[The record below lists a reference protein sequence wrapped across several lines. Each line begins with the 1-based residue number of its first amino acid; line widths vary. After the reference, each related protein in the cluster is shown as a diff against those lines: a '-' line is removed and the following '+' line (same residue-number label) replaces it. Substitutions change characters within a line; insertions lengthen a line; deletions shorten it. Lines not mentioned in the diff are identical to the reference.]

1 VSEEGGTPHVRSVGA
16 IRRLFT
22 QAPEDSLLQTG
33 GAGELIIAR
42 ARVGL
47 TSVLLVLAA
56 LSYLRAPESAQS
68 RIHLA
73 GGLLTA
79 PLSVLIFLMI
89 RRAQYKWWMGLG
101 TALFDVT
108 MVSAGLVAFLIAGN
122 PHAAMNSQMVFPLY
136 FLALSA
142 TTIRLDHRACAVA
155 GLTAVVQYVVIVLV
169 SLSLWNLSSPE
180 FAPFT
185 YGTFDLGSQIGRILI
200 LGAMGWLGTFVNV
213 RMQKPHILSAA
224 DSLTGMMNRR
234 TFEDRWQGEVARAR
248 RYGRPISLAAID
260 IDYFKQFNDT
270 YGHAAGDLALQSVGR
285 VMRSRVRAGDFAA
298 RMGGE
303 EFVVALPE
311 TNSTSAMAM
320 AEQLRRAIAENPIR
334 ITGHRTAVNITIS
347 IGVASWPEHGEEIT
361 RLLERADNRLYE
373 AKLAGRDQVKG
384 PGGSAGHQEVAR
396 PQALT
401 RVKPV

>member
-1 VSEEGGTPHVRSVGA
+1 MKLVGA
-16 IRRLFT
+16 LRRLFA
-22 QAPEDSLLQTG
+22 QAPEESLLQTG

-42 ARVGL
+42 ARVAL
-47 TSVLLVLAA
+47 TVTLLALAA
-56 LSYLRAPESAQS
+56 FFYWRTPESAQS
-68 RIHLA
+68 RNHLA
-73 GGLLTA
+73 GGLLAA
-79 PLSVLIFLMI
+79 PISVLMFLMI
-89 RRAQYKWWMGLG
+89 RRAHYRWWMGL
-101 TALFDVT
+101 TTTLFDVT
-108 MVSAGLVAFLIAGN
+108 MVSVALAAFLIAGN
-122 PHAAMNSQMVFPLY
+122 PHAAVNSQMVFPLY

-155 GLTAVVQYVVIVLV
+155 GLTAVVQYGAIVLV
-169 SLSLWNLSSPE
+169 AVLLWDLNAPE
-180 FAPFT
+180 YAPFI
-185 YGTFDLGSQIGRILI
+185 YGMFDSGSQLGRVLI
-200 LGAMGWLGTFVNV
+200 LATAGWLGTLVNL

-248 RYGRPISLAAID
+248 RYGRPISIAAID

-270 YGHAAGDLALQSVGR
+270 YGHAAGDTALQSVGLVIR
-285 VMRSRVRAGDFAA
+285 NRVRAGDFAA
-298 RMGGE
+298 RIGGE

-311 TNSTSAMAM
+311 TNSVSAMTM

-334 ITGHRTAVNITIS
+334 INGQRDVANVTIS

-384 PGGSAGHQEVAR
+384 PGGSTSSQNSGR
-396 PQALT
+396 SKKLM

>member
-1 VSEEGGTPHVRSVGA
+1 M
-16 IRRLFT
+16 RRLFA
-22 QAPEDSLLQTG
+22 QAPEESLLQTG
-33 GAGELIIAR
+33 GDGELIIAR
-42 ARVGL
+42 ARVAL
-47 TSVLLVLAA
+47 TVTLLVLAA
-56 LSYLRAPESAQS
+56 FFYWQAPESAQS

-73 GGLLTA
+73 GGLLAA
-79 PLSVLIFLMI
+79 PISVLMFLMI
-89 RRAQYKWWMGLG
+89 RRAHYRWWMGLV
-101 TALFDVT
+101 TTLFDVS
-108 MVSAGLVAFLIAGN
+108 MVSAALAAFLVAGN
-122 PHAAMNSQMVFPLY
+122 PHAAVNSQMVFPLY

-155 GLTAVVQYVVIVLV
+155 GLTAVLQYTAIVLV
-169 SLSLWNLSSPE
+169 AVLLWDLNAPGY
-180 FAPFT
+180 APFT
-185 YGTFDLGSQIGRILI
+185 YGTFDPESQLGRVLI
-200 LGAMGWLGTFVNV
+200 LGTAGALGTLVNL

-270 YGHAAGDLALQSVGR
+270 YGHAGGDTALQSVSR
-285 VMRSRVRAGDFAA
+285 VIRSRIRTGDFAA
-298 RMGGE
+298 RIGGE

-311 TNSTSAMAM
+311 TNSVNAVAM

-334 ITGHRTAVNITIS
+334 LNGRRDIANVTIS

-384 PGGSAGHQEVAR
+384 PGGSPSSRDLVR
-396 PQALT
+396 PKKLT

>member
-1 VSEEGGTPHVRSVGA
+1 M
-16 IRRLFT
+16 RRLFT
-22 QAPEDSLLQTG
+22 QAPDDSLLLTG
-33 GAGELIIAR
+33 GDGELIIAR
-42 ARVGL
+42 LRIAV
-47 TSVLLVLAA
+47 TSVMLVVAA
-56 LSYLRAPESAQS
+56 LAYLQDPDSAQS
-68 RIHLA
+68 RVHLA
-73 GGLLTA
+73 GGLLGV
-79 PLSVLIFLMI
+79 PVSVLLLLVI
-89 RRAQYKWWMGLG
+89 RRAHYRWWIGLA
-101 TALFDVT
+101 TTLFDVT
-108 MVSAGLVAFLIAGN
+108 MVSAALAAFLIAGN
-122 PHAAMNSQMVFPLY
+122 PHAAVNSQTTYPLY
-136 FLALSA
+136 LLALSA

-155 GLTAVVQYVVIVLV
+155 GLAAVVQYTTIVAVAVLM
-169 SLSLWNLSSPE
+169 WDMNAPE
-180 FAPFT
+180 YAPFAF
-185 YGTFDLGSQIGRILI
+185 GLFDTESQVGRILI
-200 LGAMGWLGTFVNV
+200 LAAAGALGTLVNL

-248 RYGRPISLAAID
+248 RYGRPISIAAID

-270 YGHAAGDLALQSVGR
+270 YGHAAGDAALQSVSR

-311 TNSTSAMAM
+311 TNSANAMTM
-320 AEQLRRAIAENPIR
+320 AEQLRRAIAENQIR
-334 ITGHRTAVNITIS
+334 IPGHRGMAGVTIS

-384 PGGSAGHQEVAR
+384 PGGTDREHDVIR
-396 PQALT
+396 PKKLT

>member
-1 VSEEGGTPHVRSVGA
+1 M
-16 IRRLFT
+16 RRLFA
-22 QAPEDSLLQTG
+22 QAPEESLLQTG
-33 GAGELIIAR
+33 GDGELIIAR
-42 ARVGL
+42 ARVAL
-47 TSVLLVLAA
+47 TATLLVLAA
-56 LSYLRAPESAQS
+56 FFYWKAPESAQS

-73 GGLLTA
+73 GGLLA
-79 PLSVLIFLMI
+79 VPISVLMFLMI
-89 RRAQYKWWMGLG
+89 RRAHYRWWMGLV
-101 TALFDVT
+101 TTLFDVS
-108 MVSAGLVAFLIAGN
+108 MVSAALAAFLVAGN
-122 PHAAMNSQMVFPLY
+122 PHAAVNSQMVFPLY

-155 GLTAVVQYVVIVLV
+155 GLTAVLQYTAIVLV
-169 SLSLWNLSSPE
+169 AVLLWDLNAPE
-180 FAPFT
+180 YAPFT
-185 YGTFDLGSQIGRILI
+185 YGTFDPGSQLGRVLI
-200 LGAMGWLGTFVNV
+200 LGTAGALGTLVNL

-270 YGHAAGDLALQSVGR
+270 YGHAGGDTALQSVSR
-285 VMRSRVRAGDFAA
+285 VIRSRIRTGDFAA

-311 TNSTSAMAM
+311 TNSVNAVAM

-334 ITGHRTAVNITIS
+334 LNGRRDIANVTIS

-384 PGGSAGHQEVAR
+384 PGGSPSSQIPAR
-396 PQALT
+396 PKKLT

>member
-1 VSEEGGTPHVRSVGA
+1 VKPVGA
-16 IRRLFT
+16 LRRLFA
-22 QAPEDSLLQTG
+22 QAPEESLLQTG
-33 GAGELIIAR
+33 GDGELIIAR
-42 ARVGL
+42 ARMAL
-47 TSVLLVLAA
+47 TTTLLVLAA
-56 LSYLRAPESAQS
+56 FFYWRAPEAAQS

-73 GGLLTA
+73 GGLLATPISA
-79 PLSVLIFLMI
+79 LMFLMI
-89 RRAQYKWWMGLG
+89 RRAHYRWWMGLV

-108 MVSAGLVAFLIAGN
+108 MVSAALAAFLVAGN
-122 PHAAMNSQMVFPLY
+122 PHAAVNSQMVFPLY

-155 GLTAVVQYVVIVLV
+155 GLAAVLQYGAIVLLAV
-169 SLSLWNLSSPE
+169 LLWDLNAPE
-180 FAPFT
+180 NAPFT
-185 YGTFDLGSQIGRILI
+185 YGTFDPASQLGRVLI
-200 LGAMGWLGTFVNV
+200 LGTAGALGTLVNL

-248 RYGRPISLAAID
+248 RYGRPISIAAID

-270 YGHAAGDLALQSVGR
+270 YGHAAGDTALQSV
-285 VMRSRVRAGDFAA
+285 SRVIQSRIRTGDFAA
-298 RMGGE
+298 RIGGE

-311 TNSTSAMAM
+311 TNSVNAVAMAD
-320 AEQLRRAIAENPIR
+320 QLRRAIAENPIR
-334 ITGHRTAVNITIS
+334 LNGRRDVASVTIS

-384 PGGSAGHQEVAR
+384 PGGSPSSHVQVR
-396 PQALT
+396 SKNLT

>member
-1 VSEEGGTPHVRSVGA
+1 MKTVGA
-16 IRRLFT
+16 LRRLFA
-22 QAPEDSLLQTG
+22 QAPEESLLQTG
-33 GAGELIIAR
+33 GDGEIIIAR
-42 ARVGL
+42 ARVAL
-47 TSVLLVLAA
+47 TSALLALAV
-56 LSYLRAPESAQS
+56 LSYLQVPGSTQS

-73 GGLLTA
+73 GGLLA
-79 PLSVLIFLMI
+79 VPLSLLMFLTI
-89 RRAQYKWWMGLG
+89 RRAHYRWWMGLA
-101 TALFDVT
+101 TTLFDVT
-108 MVSAGLVAFLIAGN
+108 MVSAALVAFLIARN
-122 PHAAMNSQMVFPLY
+122 PHAAVNSQTVFLLY

-155 GLTAVVQYVVIVLV
+155 GLTAVIQYAAIVLV
-169 SLSLWNLSSPE
+169 ASLAWDLNAPQY
-180 FAPFT
+180 APFE
-185 YGTFDLGSQIGRILI
+185 YGTFDPASQVGRILI
-200 LGAMGWLGTFVNV
+200 LGAAGALGTLVNL

-248 RYGRPISLAAID
+248 RYGRPISIAAID

-270 YGHAAGDLALQSVGR
+270 YGHAAGDSALQSVGR
-285 VMRSRVRAGDFAA
+285 VIRTRVRAGDFAA
-298 RMGGE
+298 RIGGE

-311 TNSTSAMAM
+311 TSSVNAVAM
-320 AEQLRRAIAENPIR
+320 AEQLRRAIAETPIR
-334 ITGHRTAVNITIS
+334 ITGHRGAVTVTIS

-384 PGGSAGHQEVAR
+384 PGAGHDSAR
-396 PQALT
+396 PKTLT

>member
-1 VSEEGGTPHVRSVGA
+1 MKPVGA
-16 IRRLFT
+16 LRRLFA
-22 QAPEDSLLQTG
+22 QAPEESLLQTG
-33 GAGELIIAR
+33 GDGELIIAR
-42 ARVGL
+42 ARVAL
-47 TSVLLVLAA
+47 TVTLLVLAA
-56 LSYLRAPESAQS
+56 FFYWQTPEVAQS

-73 GGLLTA
+73 GGLLAT
-79 PLSVLIFLMI
+79 PISILMFLMI
-89 RRAQYKWWMGLG
+89 RRAHYRWWMGLV
-101 TALFDVT
+101 TTLFDVT
-108 MVSAGLVAFLIAGN
+108 MVSAALAAFLVAGN
-122 PHAAMNSQMVFPLY
+122 PHAAVNSQMVFPLY

-155 GLTAVVQYVVIVLV
+155 GLAAVLQYAAVVLVAVL
-169 SLSLWNLSSPE
+169 LWDLNAPGY
-180 FAPFT
+180 APFT
-185 YGTFDLGSQIGRILI
+185 YGTFNPESQLGRVLI
-200 LGAMGWLGTFVNV
+200 LSTAGALGTLVNL

-248 RYGRPISLAAID
+248 RYGRPISIAAID

-270 YGHAAGDLALQSVGR
+270 HGHAAGDTALQSVGR
-285 VMRSRVRAGDFAA
+285 VIRSRVRGGDFAA

-311 TNSTSAMAM
+311 TNSANAVTM

-334 ITGHRTAVNITIS
+334 INGQRDVAHVTIS

-384 PGGSAGHQEVAR
+384 PGVSPSRRSPVR
-396 PQALT
+396 PKNLT

>member
-1 VSEEGGTPHVRSVGA
+1 MKPVGA
-16 IRRLFT
+16 LRRLFA
-22 QAPEDSLLQTG
+22 QAPAESLLQTG
-33 GAGELIIAR
+33 GDGELIIAR
-42 ARVGL
+42 ARVAL
-47 TSVLLVLAA
+47 TVTLLVLAA
-56 LSYLRAPESAQS
+56 FFYSQTPESTQF

-73 GGLLTA
+73 GGLLAT
-79 PLSVLIFLMI
+79 PISILIFLMI
-89 RRAQYKWWMGLG
+89 RRAHYRWWMGLV
-101 TALFDVT
+101 TTLFDVT
-108 MVSAGLVAFLIAGN
+108 MVSAALAAFLVAGN
-122 PHAAMNSQMVFPLY
+122 PHAAVNSQMVFPLY

-155 GLTAVVQYVVIVLV
+155 GLAAVLQYAAVVLVAVL
-169 SLSLWNLSSPE
+169 LWDLNAPAY
-180 FAPFT
+180 APFT
-185 YGTFDLGSQIGRILI
+185 YGTFNPESQLGRVLI
-200 LGAMGWLGTFVNV
+200 LGTAGALGTLVNL

-248 RYGRPISLAAID
+248 RYGRPISIAAID

-270 YGHAAGDLALQSVGR
+270 YGHAAGDTALQSVGR
-285 VMRSRVRAGDFAA
+285 VIRSRIRAGDFAA

-311 TNSTSAMAM
+311 TNSVNAVAM
-320 AEQLRRAIAENPIR
+320 AEQLRRAMAENPIR
-334 ITGHRTAVNITIS
+334 INGQRDVANVTIS

-384 PGGSAGHQEVAR
+384 PGGSQTSQDQVR
-396 PQALT
+396 PKRLT

>member
-1 VSEEGGTPHVRSVGA
+1 VEAVGA
-16 IRRLFT
+16 FRRLFA
-22 QAPEDSLLQTG
+22 QAPEESLLQTG
-33 GAGELIIAR
+33 GDGEVIIAR
-42 ARVGL
+42 ARVAM
-47 TSVLLVLAA
+47 TSALLALAI
-56 LSYLRAPESAQS
+56 LSYLRVPESAQS

-73 GGLLTA
+73 GGLLA
-79 PLSVLIFLMI
+79 VPLSLLLFLTI
-89 RRAQYKWWMGLG
+89 RRVHYKWWMGLA

-108 MVSAGLVAFLIAGN
+108 MVSSALVAFLIARN
-122 PHAAMNSQMVFPLY
+122 PHAAVNSQTVFLLY

-155 GLTAVVQYVVIVLV
+155 GSTAVVQYAAIVLV
-169 SLSLWNLSSPE
+169 ASLVWDLNAPQY
-180 FAPFT
+180 APFE
-185 YGTFDLGSQIGRILI
+185 YGRFDSGSQLGRILI
-200 LGAMGWLGTFVNV
+200 LAAAGALGTVVNL

-248 RYGRPISLAAID
+248 RYGRPISIAAID

-270 YGHAAGDLALQSVGR
+270 YGHAAGDSALQSVGR
-285 VMRSRVRAGDFAA
+285 IIRSRVRAGDFAA

-311 TNSTSAMAM
+311 TNSVNAMVM
-320 AEQLRRAIAENPIR
+320 AEQLRKAIAENPIR
-334 ITGHRTAVNITIS
+334 ITGHRGPVTVTIS

-384 PGGSAGHQEVAR
+384 PGGTGSGHDGVR
-396 PQALT
+396 PHSLT

>member
-1 VSEEGGTPHVRSVGA
+1 VESVGA
-16 IRRLFT
+16 LRRLFA
-22 QAPEDSLLQTG
+22 QAPDESLLQTG
-33 GAGELIIAR
+33 GDGELIIGR
-42 ARVGL
+42 ARIGL
-47 TSVLLVLAA
+47 TAVLLVLAA
-56 LSYLRAPESAQS
+56 LSYIQDPTSAQS

-73 GGLLTA
+73 GGLLAA
-79 PLSVLIFLMI
+79 PVSVLMYLLI
-89 RRAQYKWWMGLG
+89 RRAHYRWWMGLA
-101 TALFDVT
+101 TTLFDVT
-108 MVSAGLVAFLIAGN
+108 MVSAALGAFLIADN
-122 PHAAMNSQMVFPLY
+122 PHAAVNSQMVFPLY

-155 GLTAVVQYVVIVLV
+155 GLTAVVQYTVIVLLAAV
-169 SLSLWNLSSPE
+169 LWDLNALAQAAGAGS
-180 FAPFT
+180 
-185 YGTFDLGSQIGRILI
+185 FDLGSQLGRVLI
-200 LGAMGWLGTFVNV
+200 LGAAGALGTLVNV

-224 DSLTGMMNRR
+224 DALTGMMNRR

-248 RYGRPISLAAID
+248 RYGRPISIAAID

-270 YGHAAGDLALQSVGR
+270 YGHAAGDSALQSVGR
-285 VMRSRVRAGDFAA
+285 VIRSRIRAGDFAA

-311 TNSTSAMAM
+311 TNSVNAVTM

-334 ITGHRTAVNITIS
+334 ISGHRGAVGVTIS

-384 PGGSAGHQEVAR
+384 PGGTTGGHDVIR
-396 PQALT
+396 PSSMT

>member
-1 VSEEGGTPHVRSVGA
+1 VKPVGA
-16 IRRLFT
+16 FRRLFA
-22 QAPEDSLLQTG
+22 QAPEESLLQTG
-33 GAGELIIAR
+33 GDGELIIAR
-42 ARVGL
+42 ARTGL
-47 TSVLLVLAA
+47 TSALLVLAILA
-56 LSYLRAPESAQS
+56 YLRIPGSAQS

-73 GGLLTA
+73 GGLLA
-79 PLSVLIFLMI
+79 VPLSLLMFLMI
-89 RRAQYKWWMGLG
+89 RRAHYRWWMGLA
-101 TALFDVT
+101 TTLFDVT
-108 MVSAGLVAFLIAGN
+108 MVSAALAAFLVAGN
-122 PHAAMNSQMVFPLY
+122 PHGAVNSQTVFLLY
-136 FLALSA
+136 FLALAA

-155 GLTAVVQYVVIVLV
+155 GLTAVVQYAAIVLV
-169 SLSLWNLSSPE
+169 AALLWDMNAPHH
-180 FAPFT
+180 APFV
-185 YGTFDLGSQIGRILI
+185 YGTFDPGSQVGRILI
-200 LGAMGWLGTFVNV
+200 LGAAGALGTLVNL

-248 RYGRPISLAAID
+248 RYGRPISIAAID

-285 VMRSRVRAGDFAA
+285 VIRSRVRAGDFAA
-298 RMGGE
+298 RIGGE

-311 TNSTSAMAM
+311 TNSVNATAM
-320 AEQLRRAIAENPIR
+320 AEQLRRAVAENPIR
-334 ITGHRTAVNITIS
+334 ITGHRGAVTTTIS

-384 PGGSAGHQEVAR
+384 PGGTGSGHDSAR
-396 PQALT
+396 PQTLT

>member
-1 VSEEGGTPHVRSVGA
+1 MNPVGA
-16 IRRLFT
+16 LRRLFA
-22 QAPEDSLLQTG
+22 QAPEESLLQTG
-33 GAGELIIAR
+33 GDGELIIAR
-42 ARVGL
+42 ARIGL
-47 TSVLLVLAA
+47 TSVLLVLAI
-56 LSYLRAPESAQS
+56 LSYVHAPEAAQS

-73 GGLLTA
+73 GGLLAA
-79 PLSVLIFLMI
+79 PLSLLIFLLI
-89 RRAQYKWWMGLG
+89 RRVHYKWWMGL
-101 TALFDVT
+101 TTTLLDVT
-108 MVSAGLVAFLIAGN
+108 MVSAALAAFLIAGN
-122 PHAAMNSQMVFPLY
+122 PHAAVNSQMVFPLY

-155 GLTAVVQYVVIVLV
+155 GLAAVVQYAIIVLV
-169 SLSLWNLSSPE
+169 VRGLWDLNAQE

-185 YGTFDLGSQIGRILI
+185 YGTFDLGSQLGRIVI
-200 LGAMGWLGTFVNV
+200 LGTMGWLGTLVNL

-248 RYGRPISLAAID
+248 RYGRPISIAAID

-270 YGHAAGDLALQSVGR
+270 YGHAAGDSALQSVGR
-285 VMRSRVRAGDFAA
+285 VLRSRVRAGDFAA
-298 RMGGE
+298 RIGGE

-311 TNSTSAMAM
+311 TNSVNATAA
-320 AEQLRRAIAENPIR
+320 AEQLRRAVAENPIHVA
-334 ITGHRTAVNITIS
+334 GHRGAVNVTIS
-347 IGVASWPEHGEEIT
+347 IGVAAWPEHGEEIT

-384 PGGSAGHQEVAR
+384 PGGTGSGHEAVR
-396 PQALT
+396 PQVLT

>member
-1 VSEEGGTPHVRSVGA
+1 VKPVGA
-16 IRRLFT
+16 LRRLFA
-22 QAPEDSLLQTG
+22 QAPAESLLQTG
-33 GAGELIIAR
+33 GDGELIIAR
-42 ARVGL
+42 ARVAL
-47 TSVLLVLAA
+47 TVTLLVLAA
-56 LSYLRAPESAQS
+56 FFYSQTPESTQF

-73 GGLLTA
+73 GGLLAT
-79 PLSVLIFLMI
+79 PISILIFLMI
-89 RRAQYKWWMGLG
+89 RRAHYRWWMGLV
-101 TALFDVT
+101 TTLFDVT
-108 MVSAGLVAFLIAGN
+108 MVSAALAAFLVAGN
-122 PHAAMNSQMVFPLY
+122 PHAAVNSQMVFPLY

-155 GLTAVVQYVVIVLV
+155 GLAAVLQYAAVVLVAVL
-169 SLSLWNLSSPE
+169 LWDLNAPAY
-180 FAPFT
+180 APFT
-185 YGTFDLGSQIGRILI
+185 YGTFNPESQLGRVLI
-200 LGAMGWLGTFVNV
+200 LGTAGALGTLVNL

-248 RYGRPISLAAID
+248 RYGRPISIAAID

-270 YGHAAGDLALQSVGR
+270 YGHAAGDTALQSVGR
-285 VMRSRVRAGDFAA
+285 VIRSRIRAGDFAA

-311 TNSTSAMAM
+311 TNSVNAVAM
-320 AEQLRRAIAENPIR
+320 AEQLRRAMAENPIR
-334 ITGHRTAVNITIS
+334 INGQRDVANVTIS

-384 PGGSAGHQEVAR
+384 PGGSQTSQDQVR
-396 PQALT
+396 PKRLT